1 MSRLRYAC
9 AALLVGMMLV
19 STTVRADDTD
29 PSAADLLA
37 QAIKLFDAGD
47 YDGARALLDKL
58 DPDELKDEVQQVQLQ
73 KYLTDTTTA
82 IGAQADARH
91 DLELADSLMS
101 SGKGAEAKPIYNRIL
116 TNKYAPADTKARASA
131 KLAEIDRPAAPA
143 SSGATI
149 QMHEVTG
156 TSNATKPATTSTP
169 PAPPPA
175 RTTPSTSGTVPMEE
189 MHEIRPG
196 ASAVSNNPPAR
207 TSPPQ
212 AVQPITP
219 ASSTAAPVRS
229 SGPVQPM
236 ELLDSRSAP
245 ASTTTVQSPSSSSSV
260 TAPGTTGLFTPGS
273 SGTSRAIGASNI
285 VDEVAEEHELLWQ
298 QAEKTYRVTEE
309 KIKKAVIANDFAEAH
324 QLMDY
329 ARQAIEA
336 NRRFANPPSRYE
348 QFRDHA
354 VQLARYID
362 DEEKAYEESEI
373 TEASREIADREAQR
387 IALIEESKRKQI
399 DQLMNHAI
407 ELRKERRYEDAI
419 QVLKQLL
426 AIDPENQNAAV
437 MKETLED
444 IAVHVR
450 DRNATTVRRDEAQDL
465 FVETEEAL
473 IPWHKDVLY
482 PKNWA
487 EITAKRQSAAEVTES
502 EANRTITRKLQ
513 QTAPEINFDG
523 ITFEQVVDYLRD
535 LTGLN
540 IVVNWTALETAAIEK
555 DKEVS
560 LKLAAGTVK
569 IETALKLILEEVGAG
584 ETDLAYEIGD
594 GVIQISTKEDL
605 ARRTT
610 VQVYNV
616 QDLIIRVDDFAGRTV
631 NLNQIGQQQQGG
643 LGGAQGG
650 GGGGGGGI
658 FEQGAGQQQQ
668 PQNDNGAD
676 NLARLIQLI
685 QETIDPESWRS
696 AGGNVGAISDLN
708 NQVIVTQT
716 STAHN
721 QLRDLLKQLRQARAL
736 QIAVEA
742 RYITVSRNYLEQ
754 IGVDLDVV
762 LNNGN
767 AGFDRAGFQNT
778 PLRDPA
784 TGALVL
790 VPRQFSRLGFTPGAP
805 AGIGVPLPTQ
815 SFPQPFGQPGLV
827 PAPGSLGP
835 HSGTWTPIPIINN
848 TLDLATPV
856 ATNIPGS
863 LGGADTSPA
872 FQMFGSFLDNI
883 QVDFLL
889 RATQVDNRASDLD
902 APRLVLFNGQR
913 ATFQAFIEQD
923 YVSALTPVLGDNVG
937 LFQPIINTALTG
949 RSLDVRATVTADR
962 RYVTMTIQTFTQVSG
977 DPVPF
982 QFAGGSTTGG
992 AGFVQLIR
1000 RTTQQ
1005 IQTTVSVPDGGTLL
1019 IGGLKQS
1026 AERETDAGVPILS
1039 RIPILKRAYSN
1050 TALVKDDQVLLILI
1064 KPKIIIQEEAEAE
1077 AFPTLSTAGGG

>member
-1 MSRLRYAC
+1 MLRPRYVI
-9 AALLVGMMLV
+9 AAFLIGSLLAGAA
-19 STTVRADDTD
+19 VRADDKNPT
-29 PSAADLLA
+29 AAELLA
-37 QAIKLFDAGD
+37 RAIKLFDSGD
-47 YDGARALLDKL
+47 YEGSRALLNQL

-82 IGAQADARH
+82 IGAQTDARR
-91 DLELADSLMS
+91 DLELADSMMV
-101 SGKGAEAKPIYNRIL
+101 SGKSADAKPIYNRIL
-116 TNKYAPADTKARASA
+116 SNKYAEANVKARATA
-131 KLAEIDRPAAPA
+131 KLAEIERGSAPA
-143 SSGATI
+143 P
-149 QMHEVTG
+149 M
-156 TSNATKPATTSTP
+156 KPATTSTP
-169 PAPPPA
+169 PSSSTIEMQEMKEITPGATAVSTQPPPKTV
-175 RTTPSTSGTVPMEE
+175 TTSSP
-189 MHEIRPG
+189 
-196 ASAVSNNPPAR
+196 
-207 TSPPQ
+207 PPQ
-212 AVQPITP
+212 AIQPITP
-219 ASSTAAPVRS
+219 APTPARTSTPAPVRA

-236 ELLDSRSAP
+236 ELLEVRSSTP
-245 ASTTTVQSPSSSSSV
+245 AQMPVSSSGSTGLSSPPSSS
-260 TAPGTTGLFTPGS
+260 TLFTPGS
-273 SGTSRAIGASNI
+273 SGTTRAIGAANI

-309 KIKKAVIANDFAEAH
+309 KIKKAVIDYNFAEAH
-324 QLMDY
+324 SLMDM
-329 ARQAIEA
+329 ARQTIEA
-336 NRRFANPPSRYE
+336 NRRYANPPSRYE

-354 VQLARYID
+354 SQLARYID
-362 DEEKAYEESEI
+362 DEEKAHDEAEI
-373 TEASREIADREAQR
+373 QAAGDEIAKREADR
-387 IALIEESKRKQI
+387 LRLIEESKRKQI
-399 DQLMNHAI
+399 DQLMNHAV

-450 DRNATTVRRDEAQDL
+450 DRSATDTRHYEAQDL
-465 FVETEEAL
+465 LVETEEAL

-487 EITAKRQSAAEVTES
+487 EITAKRQSSAEVTES
-502 EANRTITRKLQ
+502 EASRAITRKLQ
-513 QTAPEINFDG
+513 QTAGEIHFDG
-523 ITFEQVVDYLRD
+523 IAFEQLIDHLRD

-540 IVVNWTALETAAIEK
+540 IVVNWSALETAAIEK

-560 LKLAAGTVK
+560 LKLMAGTVK
-569 IETALKLILEEVGAG
+569 YETALKLILEEVGGG
-584 ETDLAYEIGD
+584 EVELAYEIGD
-594 GVIQISTKEDL
+594 GVVQISTKEDL

-616 QDLIIRVDDFAGRTV
+616 QDLIIRVPDFEGRQI
-631 NLNQIGQQQQGG
+631 NLNNIGNSQRGG

-650 GGGGGGGI
+650 GGGGQGGGGI
-658 FEQGAGQQQQ
+658 FDGGGQQ
-668 PQNDNGAD
+668 PQGQGDTNGTD
-676 NLARLIQLI
+676 NLARLVNLI
-685 QETIDPESWRS
+685 QTTIDPESWRE
-696 AGGNVGAISDLN
+696 AGGNTGAINDLN
-708 NQVIVTQT
+708 NQIIVTQT
-716 STAHN
+716 ATAHN

-767 AGFDRAGFQNT
+767 AGFDRAGFANT

-805 AGIGVPLPTQ
+805 AGIGVPIPTQ
-815 SFPQPFGQPGLV
+815 AFPQPFGQPGLI
-827 PAPGSLGP
+827 PARGDVGP
-835 HSGTWTPIPIINN
+835 HSGQWTPIPIVNN
-848 TLDLATPV
+848 TLDLAVPN

-863 LGGADTSPA
+863 LGGADTAPA
-872 FQMFGSFLDNI
+872 FQMFGTFLDNL

-913 ATFQAFIEQD
+913 ATFSAFIEQD

-937 LFQPIINTALTG
+937 LFQPIIATALTG

-962 RYVTMTIQTFTQVSG
+962 RYVTMTVQTFTQVSG

-1000 RTTQQ
+1000 RTTQT
-1005 IQTTVSVPDGGTLL
+1005 INTTVSVPDGGTLL

-1039 RIPILKRAYSN
+1039 RIPILKRAFSN
-1050 TALVKDDQVLLILI
+1050 SALVKDDQVLLILI

-1077 AFPTLSTAGGG
+1077 AFPTLSTAGGE

>member
-1 MSRLRYAC
+1 
-9 AALLVGMMLV
+9 MLV
-19 STTVRADDTD
+19 SASVRADDKNPT
-29 PSAADLLA
+29 AAELLA

-47 YDGARALLDKL
+47 YEGSRTLLNQL

-82 IGAQADARH
+82 IGAQTDARH
-91 DLELADSLMS
+91 DLELADSLMV
-101 SGKGAEAKPIYNRIL
+101 SGKQSEAKPIYNRIL
-116 TNKYAPADTKARASA
+116 SNKYADAAVKAKATS
-131 KLAEIDRPAAPA
+131 KLAEIDRGAAPA
-143 SSGATI
+143 PVKPMTSS
-149 QMHEVTG
+149 
-156 TSNATKPATTSTP
+156 SSTP
-169 PAPPPA
+169 PSSSGQLIEMKEITPGATAVSTTPPA
-175 RTTPSTSGTVPMEE
+175 KPVTTSP
-189 MHEIRPG
+189 
-196 ASAVSNNPPAR
+196 
-207 TSPPQ
+207 PPQ
-212 AVQPITP
+212 AVQPLSPSGSTP
-219 ASSTAAPVRS
+219 TTTVKTTPAPVRA

-236 ELLDSRSAP
+236 ELLEVRSSTP
-245 ASTTTVQSPSSSSSV
+245 AQPTVSASPSGSTGLSSPPPSS
-260 TAPGTTGLFTPGS
+260 TLFTPGS

-309 KIKKAVIANDFAEAH
+309 KIKKAVIEYNFAEAH
-324 QLMDY
+324 SLMDL
-329 ARQAIEA
+329 ARQTIEA
-336 NRRFANPPSRYE
+336 NRRYANPPSRYE

-354 VQLARYID
+354 TQLARYID
-362 DEEKAYEESEI
+362 DEEKAHD
-373 TEASREIADREAQR
+373 EAEIAAAGDEIAKREQDR

-399 DQLMNHAI
+399 DQLMNHAV
-407 ELRKERRYEDAI
+407 ELRKERRYEDSI

-444 IAVHVR
+444 FAVHVR
-450 DRNATTVRRDEAQDL
+450 DRTAKDTQHYEAQDL
-465 FVETEEAL
+465 LVETEEAL

-487 EITAKRQSAAEVTES
+487 EITAKRQSSAEVTES
-502 EANRTITRKLQ
+502 EASRAITRKLQ
-513 QTAPEINFDG
+513 QTAGEIHFDG
-523 ITFEQVVDYLRD
+523 IAFEQLVEHLRD

-540 IVVNWTALETAAIEK
+540 IVVNWSALETAAIEK
-555 DKEVS
+555 DKEVT
-560 LKLAAGTVK
+560 LKLLAGTVK
-569 IETALKLILEEVGAG
+569 FETALKLILEEVGGG
-584 ETDLAYEIGD
+584 EVELAYEIGD
-594 GVIQISTKEDL
+594 GVVQISTKEDL

-616 QDLIIRVDDFAGRTV
+616 QDLIIRVPDFEGRQV
-631 NLNQIGQQQQGG
+631 NLNNIGNAQAGG
-643 LGGAQGG
+643 LGGAGQGG
-650 GGGGGGGI
+650 GGGNQGGGI
-658 FEQGAGQQQQ
+658 FDGGNAQ
-668 PQNDNGAD
+668 PQGQGDTDGAD
-676 NLARLIQLI
+676 NLARLVNLI
-685 QETIDPESWRS
+685 QTTIDPESWRE
-696 AGGNVGAISDLN
+696 AGGNTGAINDLN
-708 NQVIVTQT
+708 NQIIVTQT
-716 STAHN
+716 ATAHN

-767 AGFDRAGFQNT
+767 AGFDRAGFANT

-805 AGIGVPLPTQ
+805 AGIGVPIPTQ
-815 SFPQPFGQPGLV
+815 QFPMPFGQPGLI
-827 PAPGSLGP
+827 PAVGDVGP
-835 HSGTWTPIPIINN
+835 HSGQWTPIPIVNN
-848 TLDLATPV
+848 TLDLALPN

-863 LGGADTSPA
+863 LGGADTTPA
-872 FQMFGSFLDNI
+872 FQMFGTFLDNL

-913 ATFQAFIEQD
+913 ATFSAFIEQD

-962 RYVTMTIQTFTQVSG
+962 RYVTMTVQTFTQVSG

-1000 RTTQQ
+1000 RTTQT
-1005 IQTTVSVPDGGTLL
+1005 INTTVSVPDGGTLL

-1039 RIPILKRAYSN
+1039 RIPILKRAFSN
-1050 TALVKDDQVLLILI
+1050 SALVKDDQVLLILI

-1077 AFPTLSTAGGG
+1077 AFPTLSNSGGE

>member
-1 MSRLRYAC
+1 MLRLRYVF
-9 AALLVGMMLV
+9 AALLIGSMSISATL
-19 STTVRADDTD
+19 RADDQNPT
-29 PSAADLLA
+29 AAELLA

-47 YDGARALLDKL
+47 YEGSRTLLNQL

-82 IGAQADARH
+82 IGAQTDARH
-91 DLELADSLMS
+91 DLELADSMMT
-101 SGKGAEAKPIYNRIL
+101 SGKSAEAKPIYTRIL
-116 TNKYAPADTKARASA
+116 GNKYADAAVKTRATA
-131 KLAEIDRPAAPA
+131 KLAEIERGAAPA
-143 SSGATI
+143 PVKPLTTTPPSSSGQTI
-149 QMHEVTG
+149 EMQEITPG
-156 TSNATKPATTSTP
+156 STVVST
-169 PAPPPA
+169 PPPA
-175 RTTPSTSGTVPMEE
+175 RPVTS
-189 MHEIRPG
+189 
-196 ASAVSNNPPAR
+196 S
-207 TSPPQ
+207 SPPQ
-212 AVQPITP
+212 AVQPLSPAPSTP
-219 ASSTAAPVRS
+219 SSSTQTPVRTAPTPVRS

-236 ELLDSRSAP
+236 ELLEVRP
-245 ASTTTVQSPSSSSSV
+245 STSPQPTVTASPSGGSSLSSPPSSP
-260 TAPGTTGLFTPGS
+260 TLFAPGS

-309 KIKKAVIANDFAEAH
+309 KIKKAVIEYNFAEAH
-324 QLMDY
+324 SLMDL
-329 ARQAIEA
+329 ARQTIEA
-336 NRRFANPPSRYE
+336 NRRYANPPSRYE

-354 VQLARYID
+354 AQLARYID
-362 DEEKAYEESEI
+362 DEERAYEESEI
-373 TEASREIADREAQR
+373 ALAGKEIAQREEDRIR
-387 IALIEESKRKQI
+387 LIEESKRKQI
-399 DQLMNHAI
+399 DQLMSHAV
-407 ELRKERRYEDAI
+407 ELRKEKRYEDAI

-426 AIDPENQNAAV
+426 AIDPENQNAAI

-450 DRNATTVRRDEAQDL
+450 DRSAKDAQHYEAQDL
-465 FVETEEAL
+465 LVETEEAL

-487 EITAKRQSAAEVTES
+487 EITAKRQSSAEVTES
-502 EANRTITRKLQ
+502 EASRAITRKLQ
-513 QTAPEINFDG
+513 QTAGDIQFDG
-523 ITFEQVVDYLRD
+523 IAFEQLVEHLRD

-540 IVVNWTALETAAIEK
+540 IVVNWSALETAAIEK

-560 LKLAAGTVK
+560 LKLNAGTVK
-569 IETALKLILEEVGAG
+569 YETALKLILEEVGGG
-584 ETDLAYEIGD
+584 EVELAYEIGD

-616 QDLIIRVDDFAGRTV
+616 QDLIVRVPDFEGRQV
-631 NLNQIGQQQQGG
+631 NLNNIGNAQRGG

-650 GGGGGGGI
+650 GGGQQGGGI
-658 FEQGAGQQQQ
+658 FDGGGQQ
-668 PQNDNGAD
+668 PQGQGDTDGAD
-676 NLARLIQLI
+676 NLARLVNLI
-685 QETIDPESWRS
+685 QTTIDPESWRE
-696 AGGNVGAISDLN
+696 AGGNTGAINDLN
-708 NQVIVTQT
+708 NQIIVTQT
-716 STAHN
+716 ATAHN

-767 AGFDRAGFQNT
+767 AGYDRAGFANT

-805 AGIGVPLPTQ
+805 AGIGVPIPTQ
-815 SFPQPFGQPGLV
+815 QFPQPFGQPGLV
-827 PAPGSLGP
+827 PVTGDIGP
-835 HSGTWTPIPIINN
+835 HSGQWTPIPIVNN
-848 TLDLATPV
+848 TLDLATPT
-856 ATNIPGS
+856 ATNIAGT
-863 LGGADTSPA
+863 LGGSNTAPA
-872 FQMFGSFLDNI
+872 FSMFGSFLDNL

-889 RATQVDNRASDLD
+889 RATQVDRRNSDLD

-913 ATFQAFIEQD
+913 ATFSAFIEQD

-937 LFQPIINTALTG
+937 LFQPIIATALTG

-962 RYVTMTIQTFTQVSG
+962 RYVTMTVQTFTQVSG

-1000 RTTQQ
+1000 RTTQT
-1005 IQTTVSVPDGGTLL
+1005 INTTVSVPDGGTLL

-1026 AERETDAGVPILS
+1026 AEREVDAGVPILS
-1039 RIPILKRAYSN
+1039 RIPVLKRAFSN
-1050 TALVKDDQVLLILI
+1050 SSLVKDDQVLLILI

-1077 AFPTLSTAGGG
+1077 AFPTLSTAGGE